1 MAEKKYF
8 NPTTLSFEEI
18 KPSLK
23 DIFKRILWFIAS
35 AVAFSV
41 LILWIS
47 FYLFTSPREK
57 MLEKENNE
65 LRHALEMVNN
75 RFEVLQI
82 ILKDI
87 QERDDEVY
95 RSIFEAPPIPVSE
108 RYPFVLS
115 HEHSRLER
123 GNISQYIENMNKKAD
138 LLTLQISL
146 QKKSLDTL
154 QQFASMKTEMLSAIP
169 AIRPLKGMHHITS
182 GFGRRYHPI
191 LKTLRPHTGIDIT
204 APKGTPVYATG
215 DGIVSNET
223 GGSGYGI
230 CVVINH
236 GYSYQTLYAHLSK
249 KIVRPG
255 QKIKRGQIIGY
266 VGSTGLSM
274 GPHLHYEVIK
284 NGVYVNPVHYFY
296 GDISPEEYEQI
307 LKSSKE
313 VNQALS

>member
-8 NPTTLSFEEI
+8 NPNTLSFEEI
-18 KPSLK
+18 KLTFK
-23 DIFKRILWFIAS
+23 DIFKRVAWFVAS

-47 FYLFTSPREK
+47 FYWFSSPREK

-65 LRHALEMVNN
+65 LKHALENVNS
-75 RFEVLQI
+75 RLDVLNI

-95 RSIFEAPPIPVSE
+95 RSIFETPPIPFSE
-108 RYPFVLS
+108 RYPSALS
-115 HEHSRLER
+115 HEQSRLER
-123 GNISQYIENMNKKAD
+123 GNISQYIENLNKKAD
-138 LLTLQISL
+138 LFTLQIAV

-154 QQFASMKTEMLSAIP
+154 QQIASMKSEMLSSIP
-169 AIRPLKGMHHITS
+169 AIRPLKGIHHITS

-191 LKTLRPHTGIDIT
+191 LKTLRQHTGIDIT

-215 DGIVSNET
+215 DGIVSSET

-230 CVVINH
+230 CVIINH
-236 GYSYQTLYAHLSK
+236 GYSYQTLYAHLTK
-249 KIVRPG
+249 KIVKPG
-255 QKIKRGQIIGY
+255 QKVKRGQIIGY
-266 VGSTGLSM
+266 VGSTGLSV

-284 NGVYVNPVHYFY
+284 NGNYVNPVYYFF
-296 GDISPEEYEQI
+296 GDVSAEEYEKI

-313 VNQALS
+313 ANQALS